1 MTSHFFWVVQ
11 IIVLRQRQLATLGVC
26 IIIILND
33 SLVFRYIPRI
43 SPQLSFSDLSCEC
56 GLLSL
61 SSVLNIVGREAW
73 YAVIHGVTKVRHDW
87 ATELNTD
94 SQDCRRCSHIV
105 LKLLSWVHTMEPCSS
120 DEFFQAL
127 NHAEQTFKKME
138 NYLRHKQ
145 LCDVILVA
153 GDRRIPAHR

>member
-1 MTSHFFWVVQ
+1 MEKSFLLKKKKKKKELSKMTSHFFWVVQ

-61 SSVLNIVGREAW
+61 SSVLNIVDREAW
-73 YAVIHGVTKVRHDW
+73 YAVIHGVAKVRHNW

-94 SQDCRRCSHIV
+94 SQDCRWCSHIV
-105 LKLLSWVHTMEPCSS
+105 LKLLSWEYFSPLKYV
-120 DEFFQAL
+120 
-127 NHAEQTFKKME
+127 KMWDH
-138 NYLRHKQ
+138 L
-145 LCDVILVA
+145 I
-153 GDRRIPAHR
+153 

>member
-1 MTSHFFWVVQ
+1 MSH
-11 IIVLRQRQLATLGVC
+11 
-26 IIIILND
+26 
-33 SLVFRYIPRI
+33 SLPVSVRH
-43 SPQLSFSDLSCEC
+43 LWLE
-56 GLLSL
+56 LSL
-61 SSVLNIVGREAW
+61 ILKTNDTWWYVSTGITALFFFIALEGFRRTYRNDICTVIMIIEVYACFLFRTSNSSQ
-73 YAVIHGVTKVRHDW
+73 T
-87 ATELNTD
+87 
-94 SQDCRRCSHIV
+94 
-105 LKLLSWVHTMEPCSS
+105 LSSCHTMEPCSS